1 MVRVKWTKQARADLK
16 SICDYIARDSRYYS
30 IVFKENVF
38 KKAGNLS
45 HFPQMGRI
53 VPEFNED
60 TLRELIIGDYRMM
73 YEVKQERVEVLAVVH
88 GRMKIA

>member
-30 IVFKENVF
+30 VVFRENVF

-45 HFPQMGRI
+45 RFPEMGRV

-60 TLRELIIGDYRMM
+60 ALRELIIGDYRVM

-88 GRMKIA
+88 GRMKLA

>member
-30 IVFKENVF
+30 IVFRENVF
-38 KKAGNLS
+38 KKAENLS
-45 HFPQMGRI
+45 RFPQMGRV

-60 TLRELIIGDYRMM
+60 TLRELIIGDYRVM